1 MFRFTRFPPHS
12 LCIQLWVAK
21 HYFDGVSPFGY
32 SRINALL
39 QLPWTFRR
47 LRVLLRQ
54 LVPRHS
60 SYTLCS
66 LFLTKTLAHFFRVL
80 VCLKSTAMQFSKI
93 VALIQRG
100 LELYLTPSSRAAS
113 HSFEVHSEEVGA
125 ERFAPA
131 VASLPDRLRL
141 YPNILRSR
149 RRVLCPG
156 RSLL

>member
-21 HYFDGVSPFGY
+21 HYSDGVSPFGY

-60 SYTLCS
+60 SHTLSSFQFNTNSRSLSSSARCASNQPLCNFQRSWRLFSAVLNYTLRRARAQRRTRSKFIRKRSQPSVS
-66 LFLTKTLAHFFRVL
+66 L
-80 VCLKSTAMQFSKI
+80 
-93 VALIQRG
+93 QRW
-100 LELYLTPSSRAAS
+100 
-113 HSFEVHSEEVGA
+113 
-125 ERFAPA
+125 
-131 VASLPDRLRL
+131 
-141 YPNILRSR
+141 R
-149 RRVLCPG
+149 RCQTV
-156 RSLL
+156 